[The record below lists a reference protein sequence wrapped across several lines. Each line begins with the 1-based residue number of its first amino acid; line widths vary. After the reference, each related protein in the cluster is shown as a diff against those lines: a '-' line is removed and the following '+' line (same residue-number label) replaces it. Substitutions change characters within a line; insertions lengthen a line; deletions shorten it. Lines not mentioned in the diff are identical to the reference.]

1 MITHPIFLMA
11 PMSRI
16 GSLIGHSVA
25 LSCLNLIAA
34 VDDERS
40 SNQIHGAAR
49 WSSAEFSER
58 ASQYTN
64 AVAIDFSTSHRGHA
78 WVSDLCNDNN
88 IKLWHW
94 SFAISNIY
102 LKSSD
107 SEINIFESSS
117 RDSRA
122 TSLLYP
128 ETALLKRE
136 LLSLPEDLFHK

>member
-1 MITHPIFLMA
+1 MA

-78 WVSDLCNDNN
+78 WVSDLCNEKN

-102 LKSSD
+102 TSSSD
-107 SEINIFESSS
+107 DEINIFKSNTLDFRS
-117 RDSRA
+117 A
-122 TSLLYP
+122 SLLYS
-128 ETALLKRE
+128 AKVLLKRE